1 MAYFDLSNSNF
12 QKNKSR
18 RAKIWGISL
27 ISVCA
32 LVLIFALTNIVPI
45 VKDFLL
51 GVFGLSIYPLSIIAL
66 IVGIALV
73 NNKKYVMPFKYVLYL
88 ATVSLVVLMLV
99 NIIVLGNPNNSFADY
114 LIMTYN
120 YKFTGGGLFAGVL
133 LAPFLKTIGLAG
145 TIIILAVV
153 LVVFVALIAD
163 FLHSIKTFGY
173 EKNKAQKN
181 VSFAEVEHLKK
192 EESKVVEEPKKKE
205 KPHKVEEFNLFIDEK
220 LQEKQINKSALIK
233 LGLLEGNLESEKAP
247 KKEMSIR
254 EQLLT
259 PMPIDL
265 SYIQASRQS
274 KQKKAEI
281 NHNIDIL
288 KSQNQD
294 ENKARAASFFTPS
307 KVENDFEKGGFTTN
321 TTITNNFASEPKIYD
336 SQPSEEKPAEVIS
349 PFGQAAFER
358 SEPKPSIAEFIKNE
372 PQATASENNFNP
384 FSSTSPA
391 QDTEEKGY
399 FNSLQNATAYAM
411 PEPIKDYSQTPT
423 YRPIKK
429 FVDFETQEPYT
440 ANSASKQSLGV
451 SEYKTPPLELLENV
465 EVDLSSLNENVVGKR
480 ALLENTLETFGVNA
494 KCIGVVVGPSVT
506 RYELEMPVGVSVK
519 KILNLEDDIAMA
531 MASRAGVRIE
541 APIPGKSA
549 VGIEVPNDKI
559 AMVTL
564 REIFESRE
572 FQDSKRLTFA
582 LGKDIG
588 GEVKVCDLTKM
599 PHLLVA
605 GATNSGKSICL
616 NTIILSLIYKNSP
629 DDLRLILVDPKRVE
643 FSLYS
648 DLPHLLIPSI
658 ITEVDKATNA
668 LTWAIN
674 EMERRYELLQMARCR
689 KFEEFNQMPEI
700 LSGEQKK
707 LPYIVIVVDELAD
720 LMSTNKK
727 DLEEKI
733 KRLAQKGRAAGI
745 HLVLATQRPSV
756 DVITGTIKANF
767 PSRISFALT
776 SFADSKTILDQGGA
790 ESLLGKGDMLYFPTD
805 ETYPKRIQG
814 CYVSNQEVDNIVEFI
829 KENTPCEFDEEI
841 EKQIDKEQVSMQGGN
856 YEGVIGDPNFD
867 PILPQVLKMFIE
879 NKQASTSA
887 IQRRFLAG
895 FPRASRILDQLQQMG
910 YVSAPDGT
918 KPRSV
923 LITMEE
929 FYEKF
934 GHIE

>member
-1 MAYFDLSNSNF
+1 MAYFDLSNSNL

-27 ISVCA
+27 IVCSA
-32 LVLIFALTNIVPI
+32 ILFVLLLTNVIPFVN
-45 VKDFLL
+45 DFLL
-51 GVFGLSIYPLSIIAL
+51 GVFGLSIYPISIISL

-73 NNKKYVMPFKYVLYL
+73 NNKKYVMPFKYILYL
-88 ATVSLVVLMLV
+88 ALACYSVLLLI
-99 NIIVLGNPNNSFADY
+99 NLIVLGNPKTSFAGY
-114 LIMTYN
+114 LELTYN
-120 YKFTGGGLFAGVL
+120 FQYTGGGLLAGVV
-133 LAPFLKTIGLAG
+133 LAPFVKTIGLAG
-145 TIIILAVV
+145 TIIVVAVAI
-153 LVVFVALIAD
+153 VVFVALIAD
-163 FLHSIKTFGY
+163 FLHSIKTFGFKKSQTH
-173 EKNKAQKN
+173 EN
-181 VSFAEVEHLKK
+181 VSFAEVEAMKQEK
-192 EESKVVEEPKKKE
+192 PAPEPKKHE

-220 LQEKQINKSALIK
+220 LQEKQQNKSALIK
-233 LGLLEGNLESEKAP
+233 LGLIEGNLESEKAP

-254 EQLLT
+254 EQLLA
-259 PMPIDL
+259 PRGIDL
-265 SYIQASRQS
+265 SYFQKP
-274 KQKKAEI
+274 KQDVQKGEI
-281 NHNIDIL
+281 NKNIDIL
-288 KSQNQD
+288 KNSNPTIPPKPTTGFAIND
-294 ENKARAASFFTPS
+294 SATKSTPTIFS
-307 KVENDFEKGGFTTN
+307 NNNNTN
-321 TTITNNFASEPKIYD
+321 TFVSEPKIFD
-336 SQPSEEKPAEVIS
+336 NTSSTNIEAPLA
-349 PFGQAAFER
+349 FGQSAFENNTI
-358 SEPKPSIAEFIKNE
+358 SKPSIASFMGKDSSSLGDKETFESNGI
-372 PQATASENNFNP
+372 QSEIYPSQNNTQTN
-384 FSSTSPA
+384 
-391 QDTEEKGY
+391 
-399 FNSLQNATAYAM
+399 AM
-411 PEPIKDYSQTPT
+411 PKPITDYSQTPT
-423 YRPIKK
+423 YKPIKK
-429 FVDFETQEPYT
+429 FVDFE
-440 ANSASKQSLGV
+440 NH
-451 SEYKTPPLELLENV
+451 SEGGSYSQPNYGNEALNHYSTPPLDLLERV
-465 EVDLSSLNENVVGKR
+465 EIDLSSLNQNVVGKR
-480 ALLENTLETFGVNA
+480 AQLENTLETFGVNA
-494 KCIGVVVGPSVT
+494 KVVGVVVGPSVT
-506 RYELEMPVGVSVK
+506 RYELEMPQGVSVK
-519 KILNLEDDIAMA
+519 KILNLEDDISMA

-582 LGKDIG
+582 LGKDIA

-616 NTIILSLIYKNSP
+616 NSIILSLIYKNSP
-629 DDLRLILVDPKRVE
+629 EDLRLILVDPKRVE
-643 FSLYS
+643 FALYN

-658 ITEVDKATNA
+658 ITEVDKASNA
-668 LTWAIN
+668 LTWAIG
-674 EMERRYELLQMARCR
+674 EMERRYELLQMARCK

-814 CYVSNQEVDNIVEFI
+814 CYVSNQEVDNIVEYI
-829 KENTPCEFDEEI
+829 KEHNACDFDEEI
-841 EKQIDKEQVSMQGGN
+841 EKHIDKEQIPTSGGN

-867 PILPQVLKMFIE
+867 PFLPQALKMFIE

-887 IQRRFLAG
+887 IQRRFLVG

-918 KPRSV
+918 KPRTV

-929 FYEKF
+929 FYDKF
-934 GHIE
+934 GYIE

>member
-18 RAKIWGISL
+18 RTKIVGISL
-27 ISVCA
+27 IAVCT
-32 LVLIFALTNIVPI
+32 LLFLFLLTNIVPI
-45 VKDFLL
+45 VKEFLL
-51 GVFGLSIYPLSIIAL
+51 GVFGLSIYPISIVAL
-66 IVGIALV
+66 FVGIALV
-73 NNKKYVMPFKYVLYL
+73 NNKKYVMPFKYVFYL
-88 ATVSLVVLMLV
+88 ATIFLAVLMII
-99 NIIVLGNPNNSFADY
+99 NIIVLGNPSNSFAEY
-114 LIMTYN
+114 LKLTYN
-120 YKFTGGGLFAGVL
+120 YQFTGGGLFAGLL
-133 LAPFLKTIGLAG
+133 LAILLKTIGLAG
-145 TIIILAVV
+145 TLITLAVII
-153 LVVFVALIAD
+153 VVFVALTAD

-173 EKNKAQKN
+173 EKNKTTQN
-181 VSFAEVEHLKK
+181 VSFAEVENLKK
-192 EESKVVEEPKKKE
+192 QEKKVLEEPKKQEKE
-205 KPHKVEEFNLFIDEK
+205 HKKEPKIEEFNLFIDEK
-220 LQEKQINKSALIK
+220 IQEKKNNKSALIK

-259 PMPIDL
+259 PKPIDL
-265 SYIQASRQS
+265 SYIQESR
-274 KQKKAEI
+274 KQQQNNFNEI
-281 NHNIDIL
+281 NTNINIL
-288 KSQNQD
+288 KNQNQ
-294 ENKARAASFFTPS
+294 EESKVRVANFFTP
-307 KVENDFEKGGFTTN
+307 KVENDFNPNGFTEAATKMN
-321 TTITNNFASEPKIYD
+321 IFSAEPKIYD
-336 SQPSEEKPAEVIS
+336 PVPKSEEIQNIS
-349 PFGQAAFER
+349 PFGQKAFEK
-358 SEPKPSIAEFIKNE
+358 PQAPSINEFNRIE
-372 PQATASENNFNP
+372 PAKELFENNAPSLSENSMVNE
-384 FSSTSPA
+384 S
-391 QDTEEKGY
+391 KG
-399 FNSLQNATAYAM
+399 FIAPTQNTAYAM

-429 FVDFETQEPYT
+429 FVDFETQDTYT
-440 ANSASKQSLGV
+440 PSASNVNFGAVAK
-451 SEYKTPPLELLENV
+451 YKNPPLELLENV

-572 FQDSKRLTFA
+572 FQESKRLTFA

-629 DDLRLILVDPKRVE
+629 EDLRLILVDPKRVE

-668 LTWAIN
+668 LNWAID

-814 CYVSNQEVDNIVEFI
+814 CYVSNQEVDNIVDFI
-829 KENTPCEFDEEI
+829 KENTPCDFDEEI
-841 EKQIDKEQVSMQGGN
+841 EKQINKEQVSAFSGN
-856 YEGVIGDPNFD
+856 YEGMAGDPNFD